1 MSVVT
6 LRQTYESAG
15 RGFDIGRPRAAR
27 LHDRVDVRPIPHFIA
42 LFVEKQACRDVTESR
57 LVSSS

>member
-27 LHDRVDVRPIPHFIA
+27 LHDRVDARPLPDFTRYSS
-42 LFVEKQACRDVTESR
+42 KNRRRDVTESR